1 MANDLK
7 QSTVKLV
14 RQLHE
19 NPDVAGND
27 KMIEKHKQGLI
38 EILER
43 VMEEEEKDLRFEK
56 FEREIREKLEDQ
68 QRFKELKEK
77 ERE

>member
-1 MANDLK
+1 MANELK

-27 KMIEKHKQGLI
+27 KMIEKHKNGLI
-38 EILER
+38 DIIQL
-43 VMEEEEKDLRFEK
+43 VIEE
-56 FEREIREKLEDQ
+56 
-68 QRFKELKEK
+68 
-77 ERE
+77 